1 MTTTTATFYAFEFLN
16 ETAVGPF
23 ATRELATAWMTKH
36 VPPEDIDG
44 SPENATSDCPSEG
57 YRVGDL
63 AAVNEQLS
71 SPIFESPADA
81 AARYAECYAEYYPNF
96 KFVP

>member
-1 MTTTTATFYAFEFLN
+1 MTTTAFYAFEFLN

-44 SPENATSDCPSEG
+44 TDDNAKGDLAGEG

-63 AAVNEQLS
+63 ATVEGALG
-71 SPIFESPADA
+71 SPTFESPADA
-81 AARYAECYAEYYPNF
+81 AARYAECYAEFYPTF
-96 KFVP
+96 KFIP